1 MQFRIDVYHHMAGH
15 QPDAVLAELATIKGL
30 IMTTQAE
37 FAAQLSGVADQLTK
51 ATAEI
56 IAAAAAA
63 GVVSPELEAAGA
75 KLKSL
80 SQALD
85 DLNPDAAPAP

>member
-1 MQFRIDVYHHMAGH
+1 MQFRIDVYHHCA
-15 QPDAVLAELATIKGL
+15 PSSSDATLAAIAHLKDL

-37 FAAQLSGVADQLTK
+37 FAAQMSGVADQLTK

-75 KLKSL
+75 KLKAL

>member
-1 MQFRIDVYHHMAGH
+1 MQFRIDVYHHLAGH
-15 QPDAVLAELATIKGL
+15 QPDPVLSAISSLKDT

-37 FAAQLSGVADQLTK
+37 FAAQLSSVADQLTK

-56 IAAAAAA
+56 IAAVAAA

-75 KLKSL
+75 KLKAL

-85 DLNPDAAPAP
+85 DLNPDAPAVA